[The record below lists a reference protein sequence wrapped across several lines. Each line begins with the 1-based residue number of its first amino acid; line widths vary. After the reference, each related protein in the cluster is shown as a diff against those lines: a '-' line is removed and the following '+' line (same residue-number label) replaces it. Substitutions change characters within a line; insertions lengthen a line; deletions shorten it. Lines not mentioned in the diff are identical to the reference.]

1 MGRGVLEH
9 VEQKFRQSPLW
20 QEYEDLLLAIAA
32 APEPQSA
39 PESTVQGST
48 PPHNWPDIQITFI
61 SDECVNM
68 QVGQQVPQTLNYTEM
83 GFEDGRNDKPDQLW
97 GMLRALAQACGVIPN
112 KTRNSKDFV
121 AMGKRMERLRR
132 KLRTHFRIEA
142 DPIPLDA
149 EVGYRCQFSI
159 GCSPSFEK

>member
-1 MGRGVLEH
+1 MGPGSARKLGRGLLEH

-20 QEYEDLLLAIAA
+20 QEYEDLLLAIAT

-48 PPHNWPDIQITFI
+48 PPRNWPD
-61 SDECVNM
+61 DERVNV
-68 QVGQQVPQTLNYTEM
+68 QVGQQVPQTLNYT
-83 GFEDGRNDKPDQLW
+83 DQFW
-97 GMLRALAQACGVIPN
+97 GMLRALAQAGRLIPN
-112 KTRNSKDFV
+112 KAPNSKDFV

-142 DPIPLDA
+142 DPIPLEA